1 MSIYATIVEKIIA
14 QQEQIIGPVAMQQA
28 SLVEGIAIDDK
39 THSVT
44 LTGNEKQIINE
55 LIGQYQEL
63 FGQIA
68 VEVSKE
74 AASKIAATLTPE
86 QLPELLK

>member
-14 QQEQIIGPVAMQQA
+14 QQQLIIGPVAIQQA
-28 SLVEGIAIDDK
+28 ENVEGLLIDK
-39 THSVT
+39 ESHAVT
-44 LTGNEKQIINE
+44 LQGNEKQIVDA
-55 LIGQYQEL
+55 LISQYQEL

-74 AASKIAATLTPE
+74 AVAKVVASLAPE

>member
-1 MSIYATIVEKIIA
+1 MSIYATIAEKIIA
-14 QQEQIIGPVAMQQA
+14 QQEQIIGPVAAQQA
-28 SLVEGIAIDDK
+28 SQVEGIVIDGN
-39 THSVT
+39 THTVT
-44 LTGNEKQIINE
+44 LNGNEKQIVDN
-55 LIGQYQEL
+55 LIRQYQEL

-74 AASKIAATLTPE
+74 AASKVAASLTSE